1 MKPNAK
7 WLKNALRWIKR
18 ITDNISQNNK
28 SHKHAHTIQWKWL
41 HCDIQ
46 ENIWIRYRNVIS
58 TLRPKKTNICIPK
71 KSRIAHTPKGKTN
84 WNDTRTTYIH
94 GNPFWWFL
102 GNPWLDMMMFNA
114 RANHG
119 NSDTGSLNREYI
131 NQWIEIMLHIGIDI
145 YMGLHRPSN
154 C

>member
-1 MKPNAK
+1 M
-7 WLKNALRWIKR
+7 
-18 ITDNISQNNK
+18 
-28 SHKHAHTIQWKWL
+28 
-41 HCDIQ
+41 
-46 ENIWIRYRNVIS
+46 V
-58 TLRPKKTNICIPK
+58 
-71 KSRIAHTPKGKTN
+71 
-84 WNDTRTTYIH
+84 
-94 GNPFWWFL
+94 L

-154 C
+154 CSALMVDLFLSSIWKSCLAANFCISFIQSIRCGCVLSISHAKISAVNLHHFEYCCFCCCIAISLCHRIENRFSLH